1 VNPIGRTQ
9 AEFGSYPI
17 FETLTPLGIS
27 ASVTCCSEFDT
38 VDLIRA
44 THDAAAFAGGAA
56 GYTTD
61 PVASAPYYR
70 LHWAMHAEGLSGIAI
85 PAPGELNIFGRNIDP
100 ATGLPGG
107 TALILGRV
115 VNPGII
121 LAFGLDTA
129 RRLHR
134 GSVSL
139 GGARYISVVY
149 RNGGVAQT
157 VFQLGIYLRAI

>member
-1 VNPIGRTQ
+1 VNAFGRTE
-9 AEFGSYPI
+9 ALFGSFPI
-17 FETLTPLGIS
+17 FETLTPLANG

-44 THDAAAFAGGAA
+44 SHDAAAFAGGAA

-70 LHWAMHAEGLSGIAI
+70 LHWGMHAEGLSGIAI
-85 PAPGELNIFGRNIDP
+85 PAPGELDIFGRNIDP

-107 TALILGRV
+107 TAFLLGRV

-134 GSVSL
+134 GSMSL
-139 GGARYISVVY
+139 GGARYITIFY

-157 VFQLGIYLRAI
+157 VFQLGIYLRAA